1 MGEPGTGSVADRCH
15 VLSDLGINCDALAV
29 LAIGCAGRLAVE
41 SFALDTDDIEWLL
54 AINWLRER

>member
-1 MGEPGTGSVADRCH
+1 MGEPGTGSVADCCH

-41 SFALDTDDIEWLL
+41 SFALDTDDIGRIL
-54 AINWLRER
+54 AINW